1 VAAFGEQQYVRD
13 GEAVST
19 TASGSVS
26 TRSFEATAKLHKIAQ
41 EFKRPAFA
49 APHSAGDFVA
59 EAYREACE
67 KLEKR
72 ILAHMPGGHLDLA
85 VTDNRHTMISVK
97 REAGPVYRA
106 RVHHMFLEAPP
117 VIARALARYIASNES
132 EASRELGVFIE
143 DHQTDIG
150 PRKGKSS
157 RGKNFETLGKFFDL
171 QEIFNTLNQ
180 RYFAG
185 SIDARVTWGERGS
198 SQRRRRV
205 SMKMGSYSVEER
217 LIRIHPSLD
226 RDFVPRHFVE
236 WIMFHEMLHQVHPIP
251 VIGGRRQFHTPAFLA
266 QERTFHDYHRAR
278 DWERRNLDRLL
289 TY

>member
-1 VAAFGEQQYVRD
+1 VHGN
-13 GEAVST
+13 S
-19 TASGSVS
+19 S
-26 TRSFEATAKLHKIAQ
+26 RSFETAAKLQKIAQ
-41 EFKRPAFA
+41 EFKRPTFV
-49 APHSAGDFVA
+49 APRMAGDFVA

-72 ILAHMPGGHLDLA
+72 ILAHLPQGRLDLA

-97 REAGPVYRA
+97 REAGPLYRA

-132 EASRELGVFIE
+132 EASKELGAFIE
-143 DHQTDIG
+143 DHQTDIR
-150 PRKGKSS
+150 PRKHGRA
-157 RGKNFETLGKFFDL
+157 RGKTFETVGRFFDL
-171 QEIFNTLNQ
+171 QEIFDGLNA

-185 SIDARVTWGERGS
+185 KIDARVTWGERGS
-198 SQRRRRV
+198 SRRRRRV
-205 SMKMGSYSVEER
+205 SMKMGSYSVEEK

-226 RDFVPRHFVE
+226 RDFVPRFFVE
-236 WIMFHEMLHQVHPIP
+236 WILFHEMLHQVHPIP
-251 VIGGRRQFHTPAFLA
+251 VVGGRRQFHTPAFLA
-266 QERTFHDYHRAR
+266 QERTFHEYHRAR